1 MDLLTWDAYR
11 MCGNPVVRVLGVGPH
26 LPCLALRVG
35 LYSQNTEELDDLPRF
50 VFEETTEG

>member
-1 MDLLTWDAYR
+1 